1 MQELNLCDAVSAFPS
16 SVGVLGATGSVG
28 TQAIEVIREHEIPVD
43 FLTAHRNVALAEEQI
58 RALSPKIYVMTD
70 PASAKD
76 LSLRVRD
83 TATKVYG
90 SDALDGVIRGSSAP
104 TIIHSI
110 LGEAGLLPL
119 VSCIESGKRIGLANK
134 ESLVIAGDLLMKRT
148 AETGARIIPVDSE
161 HSAIFQCLDGK
172 APSEIK
178 SILLT
183 ASGGPFF
190 GYTREELSRVTK
202 ADALAH
208 PTWKMGAKITVDS
221 ASLMNKGFEV
231 IEAVRLFGVRPEQI
245 EVVVHR
251 ESIIHSAVEY
261 IDSAVIAQMG
271 VPDMRLCVQYALT
284 YPHRKEGLTK
294 RLSLAD
300 VGRMTFASPDM
311 ETFTLLPL
319 AFSAISHGGAV
330 PAVLNAANEVAVEAF
345 LTKKLSFLGI
355 FKAVSETVEAL
366 VVEAKPCGTLEE
378 RLDMD
383 RCARRYADALIKSYR
398 T

>member
-1 MQELNLCDAVSAFPS
+1 MQQSKSCVGESVFPA

-28 TQAIEVIREHEIPVD
+28 TQAVEVIRKHSISVD
-43 FLTAHRNVALAEEQI
+43 FLTAHRNVSLAEEQI
-58 RALSPKIYVMTD
+58 RALSPKVYVMTD
-70 PASAKD
+70 EISAKD
-76 LSLRVRD
+76 LSLRVKD
-83 TATKVYG
+83 TSTKVYG
-90 SDALDGVIRGSSAP
+90 ADALDYVIRGSASP

-110 LGEAGLLPL
+110 LGEAGLSPL
-119 VSCIESGKRIGLANK
+119 LSCVEAGKRIGLANK
-134 ESLVIAGDLLMKRT
+134 ESLVIAGDLIMKRST
-148 AETGARIIPVDSE
+148 ETGAKIIPVDSE

-172 APSEIK
+172 NPSEIRC
-178 SILLT
+178 ILLT

-190 GYTREELSRVTK
+190 GATREELSRVTK
-202 ADALAH
+202 ADALSH

-231 IEAVRLFGVRPEQI
+231 IEAVRLFGVCPEQI
-245 EVVVHR
+245 EVVIHR

-271 VPDMRLCVQYALT
+271 APDMRLCVQYALT

-300 VGRMTFASPDM
+300 VGKMTFASPDM
-311 ETFTLLPL
+311 DTFTLLPL

-330 PAVLNAANEVAVEAF
+330 PAVLNAANEVAVESF
-345 LTKKLSFLGI
+345 LTQKLSFLGI

-366 VVEAKPCGTLEE
+366 VTKAKPCDSLEE